1 MMGGKSQK
9 RRTLSHKKKVSAL
22 CLSVDG
28 QYLIT
33 GDKQGL
39 IYVWNAHS
47 ASIQTN
53 QIDPKENGLVSTFE
67 IHKDKGQINNLIP
80 IRRPLSLFGL
90 TANMKAYEVNE
101 VKPLQKNLAAAKPMD
116 EVLELG
122 FGLSGFQNA
131 QANDESNY
139 LFEEEEIQWIM
150 GSAQRMLGNSAESAQ
165 KSSPQKASNSMS
177 EMQQLKEENNRLK
190 RTL

>member
-67 IHKDKGQINNLIP
+67 IHKDKG
-80 IRRPLSLFGL
+80 
-90 TANMKAYEVNE
+90 
-101 VKPLQKNLAAAKPMD
+101 
-116 EVLELG
+116 
-122 FGLSGFQNA
+122 
-131 QANDESNY
+131 
-139 LFEEEEIQWIM
+139 
-150 GSAQRMLGNSAESAQ
+150 
-165 KSSPQKASNSMS
+165 
-177 EMQQLKEENNRLK
+177 
-190 RTL
+190 